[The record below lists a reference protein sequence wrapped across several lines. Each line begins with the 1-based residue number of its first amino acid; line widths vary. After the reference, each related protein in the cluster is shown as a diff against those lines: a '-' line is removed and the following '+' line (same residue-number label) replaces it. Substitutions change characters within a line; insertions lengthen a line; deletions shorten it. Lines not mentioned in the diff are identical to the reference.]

1 MKQSFPLVA
10 VRLFD
15 ALNKSYDLFF
25 ARANSQLKRF
35 KSGRKSVIA
44 PKGQLYAKVQG
55 TKNPR
60 YILKRNETY
69 FPVIFSAVKTV

>member
-60 YILKRNETY
+60 YIYSKKKGNLFPRY
-69 FPVIFSAVKTV
+69 FFCC